1 MGVRCFLIGQ
11 PIKMAEDAKPNGRP
25 RKDVG
30 IGEELARVKGLVAHK
45 TVQVDLVAP
54 PGIL

>member
-1 MGVRCFLIGQ
+1 MIGQ